1 MQAKYGSIL
10 YNTVG
15 VLPFGLMSA
24 EMLPEVWKGIA
35 TETCKTGFGGGK
47 TCTEALEF
55 TVGKVYLQVICGSAL
70 FYAMHLL
77 LEGKS
82 ALLASMAMLIGT
94 MGKHIL
100 VDDLMPPPPV
110 MAMVALT
117 VALILL
123 APAAWGRRAY
133 IGFCVVN
140 AATFL
145 LDPLT
150 VITDSFPAV
159 EAGSPAAEIGT
170 FEFEVVALYFLCA
183 AVTVASPSQAYGLAY
198 SCQMG
203 CALLLKHILVN
214 KSGPPAPMVAL
225 YAVTSMGAWYEV
237 GWADFPKPLEEAMQA
252 GPIVLHGLIVFFFFV
267 PYFALETV
275 GISLPYVG
283 LAHVDE
289 SYTHGGSTLLM
300 TGMLAIFSAMTSYD
314 EMAGCT
320 SAKMFAAHHYFLSLV
335 VFFWQVQPT
344 TTAFGAAFGSVPHL
358 FTAWTCYLVLSKTKQ
373 D

>member
-183 AVTVASPSQAYGLAY
+183 AVTVASPSKAYGLAY

>member
-150 VITDSFPAV
+150 VITDSFPAG
-159 EAGSPAAEIGT
+159 EPLLAPPPPSRACLACASLGSAHS
-170 FEFEVVALYFLCA
+170 
-183 AVTVASPSQAYGLAY
+183 ASPSAQSRQARPRRRSARSSLRR
-198 SCQMG
+198 C
-203 CALLLKHILVN
+203 
-214 KSGPPAPMVAL
+214 PPP
-225 YAVTSMGAWYEV
+225 SR
-237 GWADFPKPLEEAMQA
+237 
-252 GPIVLHGLIVFFFFV
+252 
-267 PYFALETV
+267 
-275 GISLPYVG
+275 
-283 LAHVDE
+283 
-289 SYTHGGSTLLM
+289 
-300 TGMLAIFSAMTSYD
+300 
-314 EMAGCT
+314 
-320 SAKMFAAHHYFLSLV
+320 
-335 VFFWQVQPT
+335 QP
-344 TTAFGAAFGSVPHL
+344 
-358 FTAWTCYLVLSKTKQ
+358 
-373 D
+373 

>member
-1 MQAKYGSIL
+1 MCRALSAKGGPDEHSEIAFTANNSWDSLELGHLSALCTMQAKYGSIL

-150 VITDSFPAV
+150 VITDSFPAG
-159 EAGSPAAEIGT
+159 EPLLAPPPPSRACLACASLGSAHS
-170 FEFEVVALYFLCA
+170 
-183 AVTVASPSQAYGLAY
+183 ASPSAQSRQARPRRRSARSSLRR
-198 SCQMG
+198 C
-203 CALLLKHILVN
+203 
-214 KSGPPAPMVAL
+214 PPP
-225 YAVTSMGAWYEV
+225 SR
-237 GWADFPKPLEEAMQA
+237 
-252 GPIVLHGLIVFFFFV
+252 
-267 PYFALETV
+267 
-275 GISLPYVG
+275 
-283 LAHVDE
+283 
-289 SYTHGGSTLLM
+289 
-300 TGMLAIFSAMTSYD
+300 
-314 EMAGCT
+314 
-320 SAKMFAAHHYFLSLV
+320 
-335 VFFWQVQPT
+335 QP
-344 TTAFGAAFGSVPHL
+344 
-358 FTAWTCYLVLSKTKQ
+358 
-373 D
+373 